1 MFSFFFFQNWIARST
16 TFRTVSSE
24 IISGKRVSS
33 ASHALEALLLAPET
47 VEAWKF
53 AGGNSKGFSPI
64 NVPN

>member
-1 MFSFFFFQNWIARST
+1 MHPLRQPSHGPKQNEKEANQHRFESSFE
-16 TFRTVSSE
+16 V
-24 IISGKRVSS
+24 G
-33 ASHALEALLLAPET
+33 